1 MDASRVPSH
10 AIRVG
15 VRDSLKVTFW
25 GKTAGVDLFVRA
37 QLMDDY
43 GNVVPVTEFISTPA
57 SLASTASKSI
67 RLAEGWLVSVSAVLD
82 AVELPGAGWA
92 IVELVRDETATGQ
105 ASINLVSG
113 QPSSFRS
120 ISWPG
125 VPPINSVDGAWQ
137 PGQLEVANPGAGL
150 DLTYTLLTYEM
161 FHCKAIY
168 FQFVTD
174 ANVANRTIRI
184 YYDFG
189 STASEIVAAISS
201 IPQTAG
207 ITLNYAFWVG
217 GYADANITLT
227 GADLHVGILADVPLP
242 GGSRL
247 RIDTEGNQVGDVLS
261 NINMLGLR
269 KVWT

>member
-1 MDASRVPSH
+1 MDLLKVPAH

-25 GKTAGVDLFVRA
+25 GKTAGVDLYVRA
-37 QLMDDY
+37 QIMDDN
-43 GNVVPVTEFISTPA
+43 GIVVPVTEFIATPA
-57 SLASTASKSI
+57 SLGSTASKNI
-67 RLAEGWLVSVSAVLD
+67 RLSEGWLMSVSAVLD

-92 IVELVRDETATGQ
+92 IVELVRDETALSQ

-189 STASEIVAAISS
+189 STASEVVAAMAS
-201 IPQTAG
+201 IVQTAG
-207 ITLNYAFWVG
+207 VTLNYAFYVG
-217 GYADANITLT
+217 GPTDKVITLT
-227 GADLHVGILADVPLP
+227 GTDLYTGVLADIPLP

-261 NINMLGLR
+261 NINLLGLR